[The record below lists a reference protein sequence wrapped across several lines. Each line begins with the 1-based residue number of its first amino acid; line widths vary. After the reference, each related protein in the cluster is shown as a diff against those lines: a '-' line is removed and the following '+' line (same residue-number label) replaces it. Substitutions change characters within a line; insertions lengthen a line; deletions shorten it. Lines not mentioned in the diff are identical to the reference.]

1 MYVEICLRKKMKLV
15 HIDNVEKQLLVIKQA
30 IGEYE
35 MINKR
40 VKDIQEK
47 AAKES
52 IEAKASNS
60 T

>member
-1 MYVEICLRKKMKLV
+1 MKLV

-47 AAKES
+47 AVKES
-52 IEAKASNS
+52 IEPKASNS
-60 T
+60 S